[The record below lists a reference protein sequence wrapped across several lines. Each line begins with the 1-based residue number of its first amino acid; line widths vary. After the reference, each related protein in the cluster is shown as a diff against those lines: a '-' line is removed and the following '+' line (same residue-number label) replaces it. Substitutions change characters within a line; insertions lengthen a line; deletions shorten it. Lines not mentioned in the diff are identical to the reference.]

1 MGGPRSSAVP
11 TGLLANPADNAAASP
26 HGLGTVPA
34 HFELMRTDLRAF
46 YALELDAFDE
56 ATTLQ
61 WVWRALF
68 EAATL
73 CIERNFPTATG

>member
-1 MGGPRSSAVP
+1 
-11 TGLLANPADNAAASP
+11 
-26 HGLGTVPA
+26 
-34 HFELMRTDLRAF
+34 MRTDLRAF

-73 CIERNFPTATG
+73 CIERHVPMVTG